1 MEKKLKVVSIDKEN
15 ATFLCNDGNEYP
27 LLEGLDN
34 LTKDEIEEQINKAK
48 NTTLEFLKGIGVDD

>member
-1 MEKKLKVVSIDKEN
+1 MEKKLRVVSVDKEN
-15 ATFLCNDGNEYP
+15 ATFLCDDGNEYP

-48 NTTLEFLKGIGVDD
+48 KTTLEFLKEIGVDD

>member
-15 ATFLCNDGNEYP
+15 ATFLCDDGNEYP

-34 LTKDEIEEQINKAK
+34 LTKYEIEEQINKAK
-48 NTTLEFLKGIGVDD
+48 KTTLEFLEEIGVDD

>member
-15 ATFLCNDGNEYP
+15 ATFLCDDGNEYP

-34 LTKDEIEEQINKAK
+34 LTKYEIEEQINKAK
-48 NTTLEFLKGIGVDD
+48 KTTLEFLKEIGVDD

>member
-48 NTTLEFLKGIGVDD
+48 KTTLEFLKGIGVDD